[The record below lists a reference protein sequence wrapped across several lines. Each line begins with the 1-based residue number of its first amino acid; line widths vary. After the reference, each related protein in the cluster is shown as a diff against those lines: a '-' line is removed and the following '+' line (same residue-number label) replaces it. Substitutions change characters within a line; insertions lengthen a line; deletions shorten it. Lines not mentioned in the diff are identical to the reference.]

1 MASKMKS
8 VIRFMQYGFIGMTI
22 FSFSYLLIPVNRG
35 MLKVVVLNFVLHGL
49 FLLAVKAL
57 YFAPI
62 DEISIPKKL
71 AGTASGIISVVGYS
85 PEIFGYT
92 AAGSILD
99 NNPGV
104 AGYNILFILT
114 GCLSI
119 MGFVLVLIL
128 KANNRK
134 KAGENTANR

>member
-62 DEISIPKKL
+62 DEICIPQRSL
-71 AGTASGIISVVGYS
+71 AIPPPVLFWIIIRALPATIFFSSLPAIGIDRVERGTV
-85 PEIFGYT
+85 
-92 AAGSILD
+92 
-99 NNPGV
+99 
-104 AGYNILFILT
+104 
-114 GCLSI
+114 
-119 MGFVLVLIL
+119 
-128 KANNRK
+128 
-134 KAGENTANR
+134 